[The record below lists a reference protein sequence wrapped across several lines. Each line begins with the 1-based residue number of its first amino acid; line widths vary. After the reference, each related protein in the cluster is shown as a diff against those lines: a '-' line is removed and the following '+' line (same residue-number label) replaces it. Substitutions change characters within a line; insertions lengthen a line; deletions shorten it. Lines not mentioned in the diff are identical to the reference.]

1 MNEWMIEWMNKHNQ
15 SIRKRALEITQQT
28 SNVEM
33 KEPKKLIK
41 QHLADPR
48 DNYPQ
53 PTIHKLYA
61 QTNHRVAA
69 IPRVAPCPPAPKSP
83 PPAAFR
89 SSAAAECPARSRPR
103 GARAGCAAP
112 SPLLYVFAEDA
123 LDREVSMEVE
133 ADTFF
138 AFNTL
143 ASELQN
149 LYIKHMD
156 STSLGLCASKR

>member
-1 MNEWMIEWMNKHNQ
+1 MIEWMNKQKSINQ
-15 SIRKRALEITQQT
+15 EESTRNNPTNKQT
-28 SNVEM
+28 IYEM

-112 SPLLYVFAEDA
+112 SPFRCTAQRRNA
-123 LDREVSMEVE
+123 PDRRRSNPTR
-133 ADTFF
+133 DTYLSIQTR
-138 AFNTL
+138 AKT
-143 ASELQN
+143 AS
-149 LYIKHMD
+149 
-156 STSLGLCASKR
+156 